1 MAAVK
6 EVQETAA
13 VKLGALLDAGEG
25 VFVTL
30 VAGETRLAA
39 HRTVLAARSPVF
51 QAMFQHDTL
60 EANSG
65 HVVVTDVEGP
75 VMRELLD
82 YMYTLQ
88 APQLPHMALIK
99 LLTAADKYGVS
110 GLKAVCEEQVTAQL
124 AVENA
129 AATAVLAVRH
139 SCPNLTAATVAFIR
153 AHNFQVMATQGWADA
168 MRSQPEDLVEVSRLL
183 ADPPA
188 ETSTSA
194 TQAARRQPAGGHGL
208 TATSAEQPTDAC
220 DTPPLFDVAV
230 SYYRSLSEEER
241 ARRLREA
248 ATDGAVEKLRAL
260 LAAGADVGAGDDEM
274 LTSLHCA
281 AREGHVQAVKCL
293 LDGGAQVDTRSNLQN
308 TPLHLAAWKGR
319 VAVVR
324 LLLASSA
331 DLNARNTFGKTPLH
345 RAALHG
351 RAEAAAALL
360 YAGADRSVRD
370 SDGKS
375 PLELARQNN
384 HQELIELLT

>member
-13 VKLGALLDAGEG
+13 VKLGTLLDAGEG
-25 VFVTL
+25 AFVTL

-39 HRTVLAARSPVF
+39 HRSVLAARSPVF

-60 EANSG
+60 EASSG
-65 HVVVTDVEGP
+65 RVVVTDVEGP

-88 APQLPHMALIK
+88 APQLPDMALK

-139 SCPNLTAATVAFIR
+139 SCPSLTAATVAFIR

-168 MRSQPEDLVEVSRLL
+168 MRSQPEDLIEVSRLL

-188 ETSTSA
+188 ETSAPA
-194 TQAARRQPAGGHGL
+194 THAAPRQPP
-208 TATSAEQPTDAC
+208 SAAC

-260 LAAGADVGAGDDEM
+260 LAAGVDVGAGDDEM

-281 AREGHVQAVKCL
+281 AREGHVQAVRCL

-324 LLLASSA
+324 VLLTSLLTRMPGTHLGRRRCTGRHSTVVQRR
-331 DLNARNTFGKTPLH
+331 LLH
-345 RAALHG
+345 CWT
-351 RAEAAAALL
+351 
-360 YAGADRSVRD
+360 
-370 SDGKS
+370 
-375 PLELARQNN
+375 
-384 HQELIELLT
+384 QELTGVQGIAMGKAPWNWPGRTITRS

>member
-6 EVQETAA
+6 EVQETAV

-25 VFVTL
+25 AFVTL
-30 VAGETRLAA
+30 VAGETRLAT

-60 EANSG
+60 EASSG
-65 HVVVTDVEGP
+65 HVVITDVEGP

-88 APQLPHMALIK
+88 APQLPDMALK

-168 MRSQPEDLVEVSRLL
+168 MRSQPEDLIEVSRLL
-183 ADPPA
+183 ADPSA
-188 ETSTSA
+188 ETSAPA
-194 TQAARRQPAGGHGL
+194 THAARHQPP
-208 TATSAEQPTDAC
+208 TAAC

-241 ARRLREA
+241 ARRLRQA
-248 ATDGAVEKLRAL
+248 ATVGAVEKLRAL
-260 LAAGADVGAGDDEM
+260 LAAGVDVGAGDEEM

-281 AREGHVQAVKCL
+281 AKEGHVQAVRCL

-324 LLLASSA
+324 VLLASSA
-331 DLNARNTFGKTPLH
+331 DPNARNTFGKTPLH

-360 YAGADRSVRD
+360 DTGADRSARD

-384 HQELIELLT
+384 HQELIEMLT

>member
-6 EVQETAA
+6 EVQETAV

-25 VFVTL
+25 AFVTL
-30 VAGETRLAA
+30 VAGETRLAT

-60 EANSG
+60 EASSG
-65 HVVVTDVEGP
+65 HVVITDVEGP

-88 APQLPHMALIK
+88 APQLPDMALK

-168 MRSQPEDLVEVSRLL
+168 MRSQPEDLIEVSRLL
-183 ADPPA
+183 ADPSA
-188 ETSTSA
+188 ET
-194 TQAARRQPAGGHGL
+194 
-208 TATSAEQPTDAC
+208 
-220 DTPPLFDVAV
+220 
-230 SYYRSLSEEER
+230 RSLSEEER
-241 ARRLREA
+241 ARRLRQA
-248 ATDGAVEKLRAL
+248 ATVGAVEKLRAL
-260 LAAGADVGAGDDEM
+260 LAAGVDVGAGDEEM

-281 AREGHVQAVKCL
+281 AKEGHVQAVRCL

-324 LLLASSA
+324 VLLASSA
-331 DLNARNTFGKTPLH
+331 DPNARNTFGKTPLH

-360 YAGADRSVRD
+360 DTGADRSARD

-384 HQELIELLT
+384 HQELIEMLT